1 MQTILITGA
10 HGFIGTNLVR
20 FLKRHIDNIYLF
32 TPSREQLD
40 LIDSHAV
47 SFYLRLHKPDVII
60 HLASNPNNKPDT
72 ENPNSILDDNILTT
86 HNLCFNAMNNCR
98 FILASSISVYGP
110 TPYPVS
116 ELYPTN
122 PGTMYGVTKLT
133 SEKIVELYTRQNKIR
148 GVSLRL
154 CATVGPNMTHGMLFD
169 FFKKVKSGN
178 NTFPVFGNEPGS
190 IKPYLHVDDAI
201 RAILFMINNDYITFP
216 VNVVPN
222 ESLSVKQI
230 AQMVLRHFGSRKNI
244 EWLGSKSV
252 WAGDEQL
259 LQTSNARIKELGFDF
274 FYPTSFEAIYSTLK
288 GYSI

>member
-1 MQTILITGA
+1 MQKILITGA
-10 HGFIGTNLVR
+10 HGFMGTNLVR
-20 FLKRHIDNIYLF
+20 FLKRHIDNSYLF

-60 HLASNPNNKPDT
+60 HLASNPNNKPDND
-72 ENPNSILDDNILTT
+72 NPHAILDDNILTT
-86 HNLCFNAMNNCR
+86 HNLCFNAINNCR

-116 ELYPTN
+116 ELHPTN

-133 SEKIVELYTRQNKIR
+133 SEKIVELYTRHNKIR

-201 RAILFMINNDYITFP
+201 RIILFMMNNDFITFP

-222 ESLSVKQI
+222 ELLSAKHI
-230 AQMVLRHFGSRKNI
+230 AQMVLRNFDSHKKI
-244 EWLGSKSV
+244 EWLGSNSI
-252 WAGDEQL
+252 WAGDEQI
-259 LQTSNARIKELGFDF
+259 LQASNARIKELGFDF
-274 FYPTSFEAIYSTLK
+274 FYPTSFDAVYAAIRET
-288 GYSI
+288 I